1 MQNYFAVQNVDF
13 VPHTT
18 GIAES
23 GCAARELAL
32 TTSHLGLIQD
42 FRHTQLSFKI
52 HKI

>member
-13 VPHTT
+13 VPYTT
-18 GIAES
+18 GRAES
-23 GCAARELAL
+23 CCAARELAL
-32 TTSHLGLIQD
+32 TTSHFGLIQD